1 MVMVSVSPLLMS
13 MKGFGVGATY
23 AKSDRTD
30 GQVAYGKSKF
40 NASGKNA
47 EVWAAGLKYDAN
59 NIYLSYHIF

>member
-13 MKGFGVGATY
+13 MKDRRGATY

-40 NASGKNA
+40 NASGKMRKY
-47 EVWAAGLKYDAN
+47 GLQA
-59 NIYLSYHIF
+59 